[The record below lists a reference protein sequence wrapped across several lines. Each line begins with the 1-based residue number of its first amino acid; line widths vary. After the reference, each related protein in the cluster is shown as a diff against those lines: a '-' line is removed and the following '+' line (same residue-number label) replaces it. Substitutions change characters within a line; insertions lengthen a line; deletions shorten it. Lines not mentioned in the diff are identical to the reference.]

1 MGLISLL
8 RTGSWNNELVRS
20 SSSNS
25 FLSGGIWQ
33 SSKSKAGTSITKNNA
48 TSIPAVYAAVKVIT
62 EAFSTLPM
70 HIMTDTG
77 TNKTKNKA
85 HPVYKL
91 FSREPNALMTIS
103 TFWKIVIPEVLLWG
117 NSFSIIEFEKGSFR
131 PKSILPVHP
140 SKVEVEIKDGILWYT
155 FKLENTTITLD
166 QTNVLHFRG
175 LGDNVLGQSVI
186 DVAKENLGLG
196 MAAEEFGSRFFGNG
210 ASMTGVLQ
218 SDNSLS
224 DKAFNN
230 LKASFNDLHGGISNA
245 NKPLILEEGL
255 KYTATSIPP
264 DSAQFLETRR
274 FSVEDVSR
282 WFNIP
287 ADKIGDLSRA
297 TFSNLEQQ
305 NQNFITNTL
314 MPYVINIESE
324 CTRKLIREVEKDT
337 TYFKMNLN
345 GLLRGDIKTRT
356 DSYRTLFNIGA
367 MTVNEIRSLEEM
379 NPVEGG
385 DSRYV
390 PMNLG
395 IVDEEGNNQ
404 PLAVPVVEES
414 EGEPKNEED
423 EKD

>member
-1 MGLISLL
+1 MKIPFTNLQIGTRSVE
-8 RTGSWNNELVRS
+8 NVRALAAS
-20 SSSNS
+20 AWETLGSNS
-25 FLSGGIWQ
+25 TKSGVTINQ
-33 SSKSKAGTSITKNNA
+33 ENSLA
-48 TSIPAVYAAVKVIT
+48 IPAVYAAVKVIT

-70 HIMTDTG
+70 HIMKDDG
-77 TNKTKNKA
+77 VNKIKDKK

-91 FSREPNALMTIS
+91 FNREPNSLMTIS
-103 TFWKIVIPEVLLWG
+103 TFWKLCMPDILLWG
-117 NSFSIIEFEKGSFR
+117 NSYSIIEFAAGTFR
-131 PKSILPVHP
+131 PIAVMPVHP
-140 SKVEVEIKDGILWYT
+140 SKVEVEIKDGVLWYT
-155 FKLENTTITLD
+155 FKLDKTVLTLD
-166 QTNVLHFRG
+166 QSNVLHFRG
-175 LGDNVLGQSVI
+175 MGNNVMGKSVI
-186 DVAKENLGLG
+186 DYARNNLGLG
-196 MAAEEFGSRFFGNG
+196 SAAEEFGSRFFGNG
-210 ASMTGVLQ
+210 ASMTGILQ
-218 SDNSLS
+218 TDSSLGE
-224 DKAFNN
+224 KAFNN
-230 LKASFNDLHGGISNA
+230 LKASFNDLHGGIANA

-255 KYTATSIPP
+255 KYTPTSIPP

-324 CTRKLIREVEKDT
+324 CSRKLLRETEKDS

-356 DSYRTLFNIGA
+356 ESYRTLFNIGA
-367 MTVNEIRSLEEM
+367 MTVNEIRSFEEM

-385 DSRYV
+385 ESRYV

-395 IVDEEGNNQ
+395 KVDEDGNNQ
-404 PLAVPVVEES
+404 PLSES
-414 EGEPKNEED
+414 TETIKIEED
-423 EKD
+423 EEDNK